1 MSTAADLHCSYC
13 GASQSDVRKL
23 VPGPSVLI
31 CNECVGRG
39 VVALLGNAARSTGRP
54 ESQQGNAPNPTYCA
68 FCGKQPSEVKR
79 LVARNGVCICDACLV
94 ASVDILLDGEKPSN
108 GAVSF

>member
-1 MSTAADLHCSYC
+1 MSEAADLHCSYC
-13 GASQSDVRKL
+13 GASQADVRKL

-39 VVALLGNAARSTGRP
+39 VAALLGNARRSTEPLAYLQSEG
-54 ESQQGNAPNPTYCA
+54 PNPMYCA

-79 LVARNGVCICDACLV
+79 LVGRNGVCICDECLV
-94 ASVDILLDGEKPSN
+94 ASVDILLEGEEP
-108 GAVSF
+108 